1 MYALTEG
8 RYEIKFFI
16 EVCGPGAKE
25 PTFITVSYYFQ
36 DRISNKLY
44 KKVQWVASN
53 NIFDLN
59 FDP

>member
-36 DRISNKLY
+36 DRISIKLH
-44 KKVQWVASN
+44 KKVQETFL
-53 NIFDLN
+53 I
-59 FDP
+59 